1 MSRHSFVSSALA
13 EERRTA
19 SDGIVKGGEPFT
31 SSLRERRGWSL
42 IGERSEPPFR
52 LLMQDMGRP

>member
-19 SDGIVKGGEPFT
+19 SDGIVKGGNP
-31 SSLRERRGWSL
+31 LRPPSGS
-42 IGERSEPPFR
+42 GEGG
-52 LLMQDMGRP
+52 L